1 MALVLIILSF
11 CYIFDGILNHVLLI
25 LKQCQKEISIIVDD
39 T

>member
-1 MALVLIILSF
+1 MALLLITPSF

-25 LKQCQKEISIIVDD
+25 LKQYQKEISIIVDD